1 MKPDS
6 NIPPVWPQTG
16 CHSEEVRIGT
26 SVSLAERRGIRYPR
40 TSSHSGYAFS
50 GVSLSPLELPQL
62 ETVTEDPIEAATEAV
77 SWLAGFTSQIIE
89 IGVAVG
95 VIILLSVLA
104 LRVLKMAV
112 NRAAQRVMTRH
123 DQPARE
129 LKLKADTLASVI
141 ENAGRIVILLI
152 ATMMVLS
159 NVGLDIGPL
168 LASAGVVG
176 LAVGFGAQ
184 SLIRDFISGFFILL
198 EDQFGVGDVVTINDA
213 SGTVEHLS
221 LRRTAM
227 RTIDG
232 TVVTIPNG
240 EILQVSNLTKG
251 WARAVL
257 DIDISYG
264 DDIDKAIQVIE
275 DELEGIETDEKIGDV
290 VIAPAEVLGVIA
302 LGAWQVTIRAWVKTK
317 PMEQWGVQR
326 ELFKRLKQALDRNDI
341 TIPFP
346 HQVTLVRSENGR
358 HEAVDQLLGQESR
371 QTSGTGSGQVS
382 ASQESAESNEPDR

>member
-1 MKPDS
+1 
-6 NIPPVWPQTG
+6 
-16 CHSEEVRIGT
+16 
-26 SVSLAERRGIRYPR
+26 
-40 TSSHSGYAFS
+40 
-50 GVSLSPLELPQL
+50 LSPLDLPQF
-62 ETVTEDPIEAATEAV
+62 ETVTEDPVEAATEAV
-77 SWLAGFTSQIIE
+77 SWLAGFTGQIFE

-95 VIILLSVLA
+95 VIILMSILA

-112 NRAAQRVMTRH
+112 NRAAQRVMTRQ
-123 DQPARE
+123 DKPVRE

-176 LAVGFGAQ
+176 LAIGFGAQ

-257 DIDISYG
+257 DIDISYD

-302 LGAWQVTIRAWVKTK
+302 LGAYQVTIRAWVKTK

-358 HEAVDQLLGQESR
+358 HEAVDQLLGRDNR
-371 QTSGTGSGQVS
+371 QTSETGSAQVR
-382 ASQESAESNEPDR
+382 ASQESAESNEPDRG